1 MYIKQIANKILKH
14 INFFI
19 SLQLTSQQKVKIP
32 IIGSTGKTLRHY
44 ELDWMHKL
52 LDKLLRRKSAGL
64 IDVGVNLGQTL
75 IAFQTTQI
83 GSHYIGFEPNSV
95 CTNYLTHL
103 IEANQ
108 WNNCEIIPIG
118 LSNNPSLVEFYT
130 QANFIT
136 AGTATINKSVRPK
149 QEVKSS
155 FVPVF
160 PLDNIVDSL
169 KITHIDLIKIDVEG
183 AELMVL
189 QGMEQVIKKFQP
201 IIICEILF
209 RDPNE
214 GQEIK
219 EKRDDAIISLLEK
232 HHYTILQIFKTA
244 DLRDVDYL
252 KVRSKF
258 SQEVWSQN
266 NKDFC
271 DYLFVPSKLVQW
283 CKNQFN
289 HEEETGLYR

>member
-1 MYIKQIANKILKH
+1 MYINQIANKILKH
-14 INFFI
+14 INFSI

-32 IIGSTGKTLRHY
+32 IIGSTGKTLRNY

-75 IAFQTTQI
+75 MAFQTTQI
-83 GSHYIGFEPNSV
+83 GEHYIGFEPNSA

-118 LSNNPSLVEFYT
+118 LSNSPSLVEFYT
-130 QANFIT
+130 QANFVT

-149 QEVKSS
+149 QEVHSS

-160 PLDNIVDSL
+160 PLDDIVDSL
-169 KITHIDLIKIDVEG
+169 KIKQIDLIKIDVEG

-189 QGMEQVIKKFQP
+189 QGMEQVITKFQP

-214 GQEIK
+214 GKEIK
-219 EKRDDAIISLLEK
+219 QKRDDSITSLLKK
-232 HHYTILQIFKTA
+232 HQYSILQIFKTA
-244 DLRDVDYL
+244 DLKDVDSL
-252 KVRSKF
+252 KLKDDF
-258 SQEVWSQN
+258 SQEVWSQE

-271 DYLFVPSKLVQW
+271 DYLFVPNELVEW

-289 HEEETGLYR
+289 REEKI